1 MAFGKQRTL
10 FSQTFGEVLP
20 VPRYFGACGRVVIEE
35 FAGRPLSHYKEE
47 PWPVRAG
54 LALQLLRIADAMTK
68 SQIRIYLTDPS
79 ADNFAVDREGTV
91 RIIDVENVVLVDS
104 QQKGIGNGM

>member
-1 MAFGKQRTL
+1 M
-10 FSQTFGEVLP
+10 
-20 VPRYFGACGRVVIEE
+20 
-35 FAGRPLSHYKEE
+35 
-47 PWPVRAG
+47 RAR

-104 QQKGIGNGM
+104 QQKGIGNGMLGSVWFTIIGGMFCSGSGFANSCC